1 MKEKKYSPNAGQDW
15 KGIVVGVS
23 VIVGVSAVGWFG
35 MRTSLSMID
44 YYKTEAMHL
53 IDQDYEQLRV
63 KQHSQKQM
71 DLQQKAQDVPKRS
84 LVTEKESNDVS
95 NVDTEDSDSVSEV
108 TDTISKTDVITESA
122 PESSLAQP
130 EPAWHEAY
138 PEIQQTAEGLLY
150 VIQRGDTMIG
160 IASKFGF
167 GVTELAAYNQIS
179 NPSQIFVGST
189 LLFPPEGPS
198 DIGDMSVGLG

>member
-23 VIVGVSAVGWFG
+23 VIVGVSAIGWFG

-44 YYKTEAMHL
+44 YHKTEAMHL

-63 KQHSQKQM
+63 KQHSQKQVE
-71 DLQQKAQDVPKRS
+71 LQQKAQAVPKRS
-84 LVTEKESNDVS
+84 LVTEKESDNVS
-95 NVDTEDSDSVSEV
+95 GVDTEDSDSVSEV
-108 TDTISKTDVITESA
+108 TDTISEIDASTESA
-122 PESSLAQP
+122 PESSPAQP
-130 EPAWHEAY
+130 EPVWHEAY

-150 VIQRGDTMIG
+150 VIQPGDTMIG

-198 DIGDMSVGLG
+198 DIGDISVGLG